1 MRKIAIVSG
10 KGGIGKTT
18 LAINLGYLLH
28 NKFNFDSTV
37 VDCNLTTP
45 HLSINLGLY
54 NHNHTLNDVLK
65 GKAKLEEA
73 ITEHPT
79 GVKLLPA
86 SLELK
91 DLERVDIGNLPSV
104 LQNPSSNLILDS
116 APGIGREGIAAISAA
131 DEILFMT
138 QPYTSAVVDV
148 YKCGKIAEKLKKKV
162 LGVVVNCRKG
172 VKHELKDS
180 EIEQLAELPI
190 IGTIPYDIEIER
202 SLASKL
208 PLHLYNQRAKANM
221 TFCNLASQISGTK
234 IPKKESF
241 FDGLLNLFRKEGKSL
256 WGL

>member
-65 GKAKLEEA
+65 GKAKLEDA

-91 DLERVDIGNLPSV
+91 DLEKIDIGNLPSV
-104 LQNPSSNLILDS
+104 LQNPTSNLILDS
-116 APGIGREGIAAISAA
+116 APGMGREGIAAISAA
-131 DEILFMT
+131 DEILFIT
-138 QPYTSAVVDV
+138 QPYTSAVIDI
-148 YKCGKIAEKLKKKV
+148 YRCGKIAEKLNKKV

-172 VKHELKDS
+172 SKHELNDH
-180 EIEQLAELPI
+180 EIEQLTELPI
-190 IGTIPYDIEIER
+190 VGTIPYDVEIER

-208 PLHLYNQRAKANM
+208 PLYLYNHKAKANT
-221 TFCNLASQISGTK
+221 TFCNLASQISGTEL
-234 IPKKESF
+234 PKKEGF
-241 FDGLLNLFRKEGKSL
+241 FNKLVNRLRKEGKSI
-256 WGL
+256 WAV